1 MSLTQNLLERTY
13 QLLDA
18 STLTYAEIA
27 DGAGVDIN
35 WLAKFKQR
43 AIGEP
48 GVSKVQGVHDFLTER
63 HPAPRKQNGGKSAP
77 NRSQKLGRAGN
88 A

>member
-1 MSLTQNLLERTY
+1 MTTAQTLLERTY

-18 STLTYAEIA
+18 CDLTYAEVSE
-27 DGAGVDIN
+27 GAGVDVN

-48 GVSKVQGVHDFLTER
+48 GVSKVQSVHDFLETQE
-63 HPAPRKQNGGKSAP
+63 PRKSRRRG
-77 NRSQKLGRAGN
+77 
-88 A
+88 